1 MKPFLVA
8 GACRDRSTSQLLRVP
23 LRMPLGS
30 RLTVSV
36 SLLTNRAVNS
46 LGSCPSLL
54 MICHRTQGPTGHL
67 SALLGHSQTPAPLD
81 TR

>member
-1 MKPFLVA
+1 MKSSLAA
-8 GACRDRSTSQLLRVP
+8 GACRDHSTSQLLMVP
-23 LRMPLGS
+23 LRTPLGC

-36 SLLTNRAVNS
+36 SLLANRAVNS

-54 MICHRTQGPTGHL
+54 IVCHRTQGPTRHL
-67 SALLGHSQTPAPLD
+67 SALLGHSQTPAPLA